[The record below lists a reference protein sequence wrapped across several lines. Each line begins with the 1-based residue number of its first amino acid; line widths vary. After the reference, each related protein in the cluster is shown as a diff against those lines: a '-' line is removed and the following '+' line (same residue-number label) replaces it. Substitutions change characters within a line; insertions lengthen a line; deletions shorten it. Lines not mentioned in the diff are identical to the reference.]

1 VPLWMAGADAAVELK
16 RAESDK
22 EESRENVDQRE
33 DWVTGEDIIGG
44 CELSEDRIPGCGW
57 GVIAVEHDGDEMDS
71 TARDD
76 CNADYDQEDRRGPEE
91 LAEAPHI
98 GDTYRDQVF
107 FPTNGGTEPGV
118 CDEMAREIQCGVPL
132 REALQLPL
140 SGSLLSGNFR
150 MTLLLRD

>member
-33 DWVTGEDIIGG
+33 DWVMGEDIIGG
-44 CELSEDRIPGCGW
+44 CELSEDGIPGCGW

-91 LAEAPHI
+91 LVEAPHTDDTQWDERFFREVDGGGGRSRRDVGW
-98 GDTYRDQVF
+98 GDRV
-107 FPTNGGTEPGV
+107 GV
-118 CDEMAREIQCGVPL
+118 RGNREESLAQS
-132 REALQLPL
+132 
-140 SGSLLSGNFR
+140 SG
-150 MTLLLRD
+150 